1 MTQRFQTKW
10 AWSLIVWSTAC
21 LNVWFRRRI
30 VNWPAIVDPSLALP
44 GCWLPAPDNYSAE
57 KAIRPVVLGQKNWL
71 FAGVSKRH
79 RHALFAGGNRQG
91 QRDLST
97 SPPEIPLRKLP
108 RSTAPWKTWGH
119 YALARGQIPSPKPS
133 QAPQKKN
140 SCPYRTEVPPRKMR
154 MPGRFRSTLIVER
167 WLLMVS
173 GHVAWVST
181 WRIRYAFFELF
192 RDLLIRYLWSYLA
205 NIITKLIL

>member
-21 LNVWFRRRI
+21 PNVWFRRRI

-57 KAIRPVVLGQKNWL
+57 KAVRPVVLGQKNWL
-71 FAGVSKRH
+71 FAGVSKRY

-91 QRDLST
+91 QRDLSTT

-119 YALARGQIPSPKPS
+119 YALARGQIPYPDPS
-133 QAPQKKN
+133 QASQEKELLPLSHRGAPAEDADAWALQIN
-140 SCPYRTEVPPRKMR
+140 AHRGEMVVDGV
-154 MPGRFRSTLIVER
+154 GRFVTKARS
-167 WLLMVS
+167 VS
-173 GHVAWVST
+173 VYLEDKICVFW
-181 WRIRYAFFELF
+181 AF
-192 RDLLIRYLWSYLA
+192 
-205 NIITKLIL
+205 